1 MSRDYSRVDVDVVA
15 RFHDPYDLPALIR
28 ANLERY
34 AALEL
39 MARDYEEWERPWVF
53 LHDHVFDNVDLGE
66 MTVDRIDIDWTED
79 DFRALCLVCPEADIT
94 GRVVPREVRDRM
106 PGPHDVPLP
115 IEEA

>member
-15 RFHDPYDLPALIR
+15 RFHDEYDLPALIR

-34 AALEL
+34 AAIEIE
-39 MARDYEEWERPWVF
+39 AGGYEEWERPSVF
-53 LHDHVFDNVDLGE
+53 LHELVEDDVDLGDL
-66 MTVDRIDIDWTED
+66 TIDRIDIDWTED
-79 DFRALCLVCPEADIT
+79 DFRAMCLVYPEADLT
-94 GRVVPREVRDRM
+94 GQFVPREVRDRM